1 MNIEKTI
8 LKKDA
13 ISFIKTSNDINEIL
27 DFKDSNTLMVD
38 RMYLFDIFDYN
49 KPYIDLIEK
58 HYGTIETKKYIDETQ
73 LYNSKEIE
81 SNASNKSNESN
92 ESSESNE
99 SNYREIICK
108 IGGYSNDNVE
118 NNLVD
123 AISNIHIIDVVR
135 DIVKIGFYVKY
146 KNSNNLLR
154 LHLVKSEDGRNY
166 FSIFN
171 DEMKPFYIKYLKNM
185 ELPFIHIIKK
195 TESPIVVK
203 WSDLFF
209 NQSIHEKIQD
219 NSINKITYELTNK
232 SITMK
237 YEDDKIT
244 LE

>member
-27 DFKDSNTLMVD
+27 DFKDSNTLIVD
-38 RMYLFDIFDYN
+38 RMYLFDIFEYN

-81 SNASNKSNESN
+81 SNASN
-92 ESSESNE
+92 ESNE

-154 LHLVKSEDGRNY
+154 
-166 FSIFN
+166 
-171 DEMKPFYIKYLKNM
+171 YI
-185 ELPFIHIIKK
+185 
-195 TESPIVVK
+195 
-203 WSDLFF
+203 
-209 NQSIHEKIQD
+209 
-219 NSINKITYELTNK
+219 
-232 SITMK
+232 
-237 YEDDKIT
+237 
-244 LE
+244 